1 MPEIQ
6 YESERVRREL
16 SGLDRQEK
24 ERILEAIESKLQ
36 NLTWRTKGIRKLQG
50 KNRSRLRVG
59 DYRVIFS
66 RDKNIIVVHAISK
79 RDQAY

>member
-36 NLTWRTKGIRKLQG
+36 NLTWRTKGIRRLQG